1 MNIPKCDK
9 EGNVIG
15 TIKSDL
21 FEYNVNHDAEWL
33 ASVCRRMTTSSE
45 IAKNNDYDKG
55 WNKALHSV
63 IEIIESS
70 MIPPSGKENK

>member
-1 MNIPKCDK
+1 MRSLPKCDT

-15 TIKSDL
+15 TFNNDL
-21 FEYNVNHDAEWL
+21 YKYNVNHDAEWL

-45 IAKNNDYDKG
+45 IARNSDYDKG

-63 IEIIESS
+63 IDIIEGS
-70 MIPPSGKENK
+70 MIPPKEDE